1 MRDALYH
8 LERSKPATLQA
19 QIREILMAAIAA
31 GQLLAGEPVPSTRA
45 MARRL
50 GVSRNTVTLAYQELV
65 SESFL
70 LAFIP
75 ASNPCP
81 AASSYPVVPLI

>member
-19 QIREILMAAIAA
+19 QIREILMAPIAA
-31 GQLLAGEPVPSTRA
+31 GQLPAGEAVPSTRA

-50 GVSRNTVTLAYQELV
+50 RVSRNTVTLAYQVLV
-65 SESFL
+65 CDAMGRRSGES
-70 LAFIP
+70 
-75 ASNPCP
+75 
-81 AASSYPVVPLI
+81 